1 MRTVETLVY
10 CPDCLTFKDGVFTS
24 QALNHLGSKSFN
36 WAPSQGLLLVGEAT
50 HKTMFPFSDS
60 SSQQL
65 VNRELR
71 GPVPRAQYRTTLRKL
86 QAPELARGII
96 TGLVFPYFISVS
108 LLLCCYFSWVS
119 LSVLSAPKPPSL
131 LLRLL
136 RKAYNSK
143 WWMTRIFHC
152 WSKQLCKSFNYYRS
166 RLL

>member
-24 QALNHLGSKSFN
+24 QALKHLGSKGFN

-96 TGLVFPYFISVS
+96 TGLVSPYFISVS
-108 LLLCCYFSWVS
+108 LLLCYYFSWVS
-119 LSVLSAPKPPSL
+119 LYSL
-131 LLRLL
+131 LLNPWVFFWDFWGEAVTVSDGWPESSTKVL
-136 RKAYNSK
+136 K
-143 WWMTRIFHC
+143 
-152 WSKQLCKSFNYYRS
+152 
-166 RLL
+166 